1 MIKSCKFSASA
12 SRKYLKTAKKIR
24 DFYAQTYIYIYRYIN
39 MYTHERI
46 NKGEG
51 WGENRFEQVKA
62 LNMKILHSKLSTV
75 ELVFDSFKNSP

>member
-1 MIKSCKFSASA
+1 
-12 SRKYLKTAKKIR
+12 
-24 DFYAQTYIYIYRYIN
+24 

-75 ELVFDSFKNSP
+75 ELVFDSFKSSPRAFCHKS